1 MSNYL
6 DYDGLSHFK
15 DKLDAKFAPL
25 ASPALS
31 GTPTAPTAA
40 AGTSNEQIATTG
52 FVANAIVTVADHDTT
67 YTLGTTGS
75 GSSRK
80 VTLTAGGSGSGTQ
93 EVAVPDT
100 DTTYSDFAGA
110 TSSAAGAHGLVPAP
124 PAWAGGQ
131 YPRALLANG
140 WQSLNLTTVP
150 NTSTGKLSIALES
163 PSSSLF
169 LGAAEELPVATASV
183 NGLMS
188 KDDKTK
194 LDGMTAGAEPNQNA
208 FSKVFVAD
216 TYDNNGTTIEADT
229 ETDTIGITGESQI
242 QLVASAATDIF
253 SIAYRPN
260 IYYATCETAAGTAAK
275 VATLNNPNGFELAAG
290 VVVAVTFKYGNS
302 ASTPTLNVNSTGAKT
317 IAVAKDA
324 TTYQT
329 GDGTTYNTWGAYET
343 VLFTYTGTY
352 WAHLPSGR
360 LGYLAYSG
368 LSSKANTASPTLTGT
383 PKAPTAT
390 AGTNTTQIATTEFVT
405 TAVGNAVSGMYKYKG
420 SVASA
425 SNLPTSGQTT
435 GDVYNIESASTYG
448 GAGMN
453 VAWNGTAWDPLGE
466 IFSITAI
473 TNAQIDALF

>member
-25 ASPALS
+25 ASPALT

-52 FVANAIVTVADHDTT
+52 FVANAVGSFSDHDTT

-100 DTTYSDFAGA
+100 DTTYSDFTGA
-110 TSSAAGAHGLVPAP
+110 TDSAAGTHGLVPAP
-124 PAWAGGQ
+124 PAFASGQ

-140 WQSLNLTTVP
+140 WQSLNLVTIR
-150 NTSTGKLSIALES
+150 NTETSKLSIALES
-163 PSSSLF
+163 PSSLAY
-169 LGAAEELPVATASV
+169 LGVSQELEVATSSL
-183 NGLMS
+183 NGVMS
-188 KDDKTK
+188 AADKAK

-208 FSKVFVAD
+208 FGSVSVQSGGGTAATVSAASESDVFAIV
-216 TYDNNGTTIEADT
+216 TDNQIEASVTGDV
-229 ETDTIGITGESQI
+229 ITLDYS
-242 QLVASAATDIF
+242 
-253 SIAYRPN
+253 PN
-260 IYYATCETAAGTAAK
+260 IYYATCSTAAATAAK
-275 VATLNNPNGFELAAG
+275 VATISNSTGFSLTSG
-290 VVVAVTFKYGNS
+290 VVVAVRFLHGNS
-302 ASTPTLNVNSTGAKT
+302 ASTPTLNVDSTGAKN
-317 IAVAKDA
+317 IAYPSAVDTYA
-324 TTYQT
+324 TS
-329 GDGTTYNTWGAYET
+329 GGGTTYNTWSSFELVFFVYN
-343 VLFTYTGTY
+343 GTQ
-352 WAHLPSGR
+352 WLHSGGSGY
-360 LGYLAYSG
+360 LQYLAYN
-368 LSSKANTASPTLTGT
+368 KANNAAPKSSPALTGT
-383 PKAPTAT
+383 PTAPTAA
-390 AGTNTTQIATTEFVT
+390 AGTNTTQIATTAFVT
-405 TAVGNAVSGMYKYKG
+405 TAIGNAVSGMYKYKG

-425 SNLPTSGQTT
+425 SDLPTSGQTT

-453 VAWNGTAWDPLGE
+453 VAWNGSAWDPLGE